1 MQIFKKATKFD
12 FMAKRKLAIIFSSL
26 LVIGSFVSLI
36 DKGLNFG
43 LDFTGGA
50 LLEVNYPQAVDLDG
64 VRTALEKAGYPNA
77 TVLHYGSSRDVQIR
91 IAPPKKKATDA
102 NQTDSRSVSTAS
114 IADTALEA
122 LKKVDSNVEMR
133 RQEFVGP
140 QVGDELRDDG
150 GLAMIYALGAILIYV
165 MLRFQW
171 RFAFGSIMALIH
183 DVVITLGIFSIFQ
196 LNFDLTVLAAVL
208 AIIGY
213 SLNDT
218 IVVFDRIRENFRKLR
233 KDTPTQVV
241 NISLNQTL
249 SRTMVTS
256 VTTLLVV
263 LAMYLVGGEMIHAFS
278 IALLIGIVVGTYSSI
293 YVASSAILSLNVSHA
308 DLIQVEKEG
317 ADQQSFE

>member
-1 MQIFKKATKFD
+1 MQIFKTVPTFD
-12 FMAKRKLAIIFSSL
+12 FMGKRKLALVFSLSLIIFSLYSL
-26 LVIGSFVSLI
+26 V

-43 LDFTGGA
+43 LDFTGGV
-50 LLEVNYPQAVDLDG
+50 LIEVNYPESVNLEG
-64 VRTALEKAGYPNA
+64 VRATLSKTGYPEA
-77 TVLHYGSSRDVQIR
+77 SVLHYGTSRDVQIR
-91 IAPPKKKATDA
+91 IATPEE
-102 NQTDSRSVSTAS
+102 TAAENGKDNKS
-114 IADTALEA
+114 DVISDVILEA
-122 LKKVDSNVEMR
+122 LKKADAGVEMR

-150 GLAMIYALGAILIYV
+150 GLAMIYALAAILIYV

-171 RFAFGSIMALIH
+171 RFAFGSIFALIH
-183 DVVITLGIFSIFQ
+183 DVVITLGVFSVFQ
-196 LNFDLTVLAAVL
+196 FNFDLTVLAAVL

-233 KDTPTQVV
+233 KNTPIQVI

-249 SRTMVTS
+249 SRTMMTS
-256 VTTLLVV
+256 VTTFFVV
-263 LAMYLVGGEMIHAFS
+263 AAMFALGGEMIHAFS

-317 ADQQSFE
+317 ADQESFE

>member
-1 MQIFKKATKFD
+1 MQLFKKATKFD
-12 FMAKRKLAIIFSSL
+12 FMAKRKIAMVFSSL
-26 LVIGSFVSLI
+26 LIIASFYSLI

-50 LLEVNYPQAVDLDG
+50 LLEVHYPQPVDLDD
-64 VRTALEKAGYPNA
+64 VRNTLAKAGYPEA
-77 TVLHYGSSRDVQIR
+77 VVLHYGSSRDVQIR
-91 IAPPKKKATDA
+91 IAPPKESKPDDESAGLITD
-102 NQTDSRSVSTAS
+102 
-114 IADTALEA
+114 IA
-122 LKKVDSNVEMR
+122 LKALQSVDSKAEMR

-171 RFAFGSIMALIH
+171 RFAFGSIFALIH
-183 DVVITLGIFSIFQ
+183 DVLITVGIFSFFQ

-233 KDTPTQVV
+233 KETPTQVV

-249 SRTMVTS
+249 SRTMMTS

-263 LAMYLVGGEMIHAFS
+263 LAMYFRGGEMIHAFS
-278 IALLIGIVVGTYSSI
+278 IALIIGIVVGTYSSI

-317 ADQQSFE
+317 ADQESLENL

>member
-1 MQIFKKATKFD
+1 M
-12 FMAKRKLAIIFSSL
+12 R
-26 LVIGSFVSLI
+26 
-36 DKGLNFG
+36 GL
-43 LDFTGGA
+43 
-50 LLEVNYPQAVDLDG
+50 G
-64 VRTALEKAGYPNA
+64 VLSKTGYPEA
-77 TVLHYGSSRDVQIR
+77 SVLHYGTSRDVQIR
-91 IAPPKKKATDA
+91 VATPEE
-102 NQTDSRSVSTAS
+102 TAAENGKDNKS
-114 IADTALEA
+114 DVISDVILEA
-122 LKKVDSNVEMR
+122 LKKADAGVEMR

-150 GLAMIYALGAILIYV
+150 GLAMIYALAAILIYV

-171 RFAFGSIMALIH
+171 RFAFGSIFALIH
-183 DVVITLGIFSIFQ
+183 DVVITLGVFSVFQ
-196 LNFDLTVLAAVL
+196 FNFDLTVLAAVL

-233 KDTPTQVV
+233 KNTPIQVI

-249 SRTMVTS
+249 SRTMMTS
-256 VTTLLVV
+256 VTTFFVV
-263 LAMYLVGGEMIHAFS
+263 AAMFALGGEMIHAFS

-317 ADQQSFE
+317 ADQESFE

>member
-1 MQIFKKATKFD
+1 MQLFKKTTKFD
-12 FMAKRKLAIIFSSL
+12 FMAKRKLAMFFSAL
-26 LVIGSFVSLI
+26 LVIGSFYSLI

-43 LDFTGGA
+43 LDFTGGT
-50 LLEVNYPQAVDLDG
+50 LLEVNYPKAVELDDI
-64 VRTALEKAGYPNA
+64 RASLERVGYPGA

-91 IAPPKKKATDA
+91 IAPPKVTESDKENGDSNGVSSAT
-102 NQTDSRSVSTAS
+102 
-114 IADTALEA
+114 IADTALKA
-122 LKKVDSNVEMR
+122 LQKDNSEVEMR

-150 GLAMIYALGAILIYV
+150 GLAMIYALAAILIYV
-165 MLRFQW
+165 ILRFQW
-171 RFAFGSIMALIH
+171 RFAFGSIFALIH
-183 DVVITLGIFSIFQ
+183 DVVITLGIFSVFQ
-196 LNFDLTVLAAVL
+196 FNFDLTVLAAVL

-233 KDTPTQVV
+233 KETPTKVI

-249 SRTMVTS
+249 ARTMMTS

-263 LAMYLVGGEMIHAFS
+263 LAMYFRGGEMIHAFS
-278 IALLIGIVVGTYSSI
+278 IALLIGVVVGTYSSI
-293 YVASSAILSLNVSHA
+293 YVASSALLSLNVSHA

-317 ADQQSFE
+317 AEQESFE